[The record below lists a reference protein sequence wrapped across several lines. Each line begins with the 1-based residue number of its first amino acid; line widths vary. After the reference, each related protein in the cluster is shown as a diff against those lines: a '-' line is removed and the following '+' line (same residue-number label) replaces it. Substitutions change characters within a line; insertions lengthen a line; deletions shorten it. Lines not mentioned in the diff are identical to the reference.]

1 MTHLDPPITSSTRSA
16 QINPPPLAIQ
26 TTEWSD
32 DRFEEVEIIA
42 SRNRRVEKVRDKET
56 GAIVVRKSLSYEPGN
71 AASGPGDVID
81 ELKRFTHLRHT
92 NIIIIHGWYLSRW
105 GLPRV
110 LMEYCEGGSL
120 ESINERIIEKNVT
133 VEERIAGQVAEG
145 ILQGLSYLFS
155 QDLIHNSLEPAN
167 ILFSK
172 GGLVKLSGHPWAE
185 IVHQGAHTSR
195 RLYYM
200 SPEQIQGL
208 ATSRGPS
215 DIWSAGVVLLEFV
228 QKEFP
233 WGSDLSPVEIMM
245 NIVHGEPPTLADK
258 TTDDA
263 VWSNDLKDFLK
274 QMLVNAPSGRKTAM
288 ELLEHSWIKSVI
300 AQENEMEAWLARLW
314 DWPQAS

>member
-1 MTHLDPPITSSTRSA
+1 MTHLDPPITSSTRRA

-42 SRNRRVEKVRDKET
+42 SRNRRLEKVWDKET

-185 IVHQGAHTSR
+185 IVHQGAHTGR

-200 SPEQIQGL
+200 SVEYLLRLLSPRQGDNLTILPFPIQPEQIQGL

-233 WGSDLSPVEIMM
+233 WGSDLSPVDIMM
-245 NIVHGEPPTLADK
+245 NIVHGEVSALPPA
-258 TTDDA
+258 
-263 VWSNDLKDFLK
+263 
-274 QMLVNAPSGRKTAM
+274 
-288 ELLEHSWIKSVI
+288 LLLRFIKFS
-300 AQENEMEAWLARLW
+300 
-314 DWPQAS
+314 S